1 MDSKLAADLQIPLL
15 ELSTP
20 ITLRLADGDSSS
32 SLTHR
37 TVPLQLHI
45 GKHVETATF
54 YVTDLCHGFILGYSW
69 LERHNPRINWVSR
82 MVEFDSPYCL
92 ENCCDGSSRIQ
103 GLGKPPDTSKIF
115 DLPLAPDSTLTP
127 VDLSPIDCSLTDS
140 ISLGSMQADVYPFV
154 EVSPISDVSVP
165 SDILSSFSSLFSEDQ
180 AETLPPHR
188 DFDCSIDLKPGSEP
202 FHGKIY
208 QLTREKDKVMQ
219 EWIKDNLRKGFIRN
233 SSSPHGAPCF
243 FVKQKDKL
251 RLCMDYRGLNKNTVK
266 DRNPIPLISELLR
279 TLSTGKIF
287 TTLDLRGAYN
297 LLRIKEGDESKTS
310 FITKYGQFEFLVMP
324 FGLANAPAQFQR
336 MMNSL
341 FRDVIGKHVLV
352 YLDDIVIY
360 SDNMSDH
367 IVQVQ
372 NVLRVLQ
379 DNGLYC
385 KAEKCHFYK
394 SEIKYLGYI
403 ISADGLRM
411 DPSKISAVQSWPTP
425 KKVRDLQVL
434 PFILETDASDY
445 AISGVLSQYDD
456 SNTLRPIAF
465 YARQMNSAEQNYEIY
480 DKELLAVVES
490 FKHWR
495 HFLQGGLHPVTVLC
509 DHKNLEYFMTT
520 KKLTRRQARWSLEL
534 SEYDFS
540 LTHRPGKLNGRA
552 DSLSR
557 REDYKANT
565 ESSNFQRILDPS
577 KVVDLQS
584 LVADM
589 DLHLLL
595 HSQVLE
601 KVFVLESDW
610 PLIIADFLAGEDN
623 VWMDDVPEVILE
635 RCKRELKHFRFRD
648 NSFLRIL
655 EDGKSTAAYV
665 TTDKR
670 VDVMKHYH
678 TSLAHLKYGL
688 IIDLLLRRFWWPSMK
703 KDLKDFIARCPECQ
717 LDRSSSGIHAPLPI
731 RPVPPV
737 ALPFERWGIDFY
749 GPMAETKSGNKYLI
763 TCIDYATRWVLAKPV
778 KDMTESAVAAFLYEL
793 MMTYGAPFEIISDR
807 GKSFLAE
814 GIDLFERENKI
825 RHLATTPYHPQ
836 TNGMVERMHAMLG
849 HGLTTLVHGKR
860 DRWDEYLPQVL
871 LALRTRTHAV
881 TGFSPFFL
889 LFGIH
894 PRLPT
899 DETPPQNT
907 LAPLDEIE
915 RMEENSEFIARN
927 LEEVGQARSAA
938 NVRTKAQSE
947 AMRKRGGFDENT
959 PDYYFKVGDMVKM
972 KHHERL
978 KLEFRWKGPYHVV
991 DVGHPGTYWIMTPQG
1006 LRLPNAVN
1014 QNDLAPWLAPVVD
1027 NVDFFYDGTSR
1038 SSGSY

>member
-1 MDSKLAADLQIPLL
+1 MDF
-15 ELSTP
+15 
-20 ITLRLADGDSSS
+20 G
-32 SLTHR
+32 
-37 TVPLQLHI
+37 
-45 GKHVETATF
+45 
-54 YVTDLCHGFILGYSW
+54 
-69 LERHNPRINWVSR
+69 
-82 MVEFDSPYCL
+82 
-92 ENCCDGSSRIQ
+92 
-103 GLGKPPDTSKIF
+103 
-115 DLPLAPDSTLTP
+115 
-127 VDLSPIDCSLTDS
+127 
-140 ISLGSMQADVYPFV
+140 
-154 EVSPISDVSVP
+154 
-165 SDILSSFSSLFSEDQ
+165 
-180 AETLPPHR
+180 
-188 DFDCSIDLKPGSEP
+188 
-202 FHGKIY
+202 
-208 QLTREKDKVMQ
+208 
-219 EWIKDNLRKGFIRN
+219 WIR
-233 SSSPHGAPCF
+233 P
-243 FVKQKDKL
+243 
-251 RLCMDYRGLNKNTVK
+251 
-266 DRNPIPLISELLR
+266 
-279 TLSTGKIF
+279 
-287 TTLDLRGAYN
+287 
-297 LLRIKEGDESKTS
+297 
-310 FITKYGQFEFLVMP
+310 
-324 FGLANAPAQFQR
+324 
-336 MMNSL
+336 
-341 FRDVIGKHVLV
+341 
-352 YLDDIVIY
+352 
-360 SDNMSDH
+360 
-367 IVQVQ
+367 
-372 NVLRVLQ
+372 
-379 DNGLYC
+379 
-385 KAEKCHFYK
+385 
-394 SEIKYLGYI
+394 
-403 ISADGLRM
+403 
-411 DPSKISAVQSWPTP
+411 KISAVQSWPTP

-434 PFILETDASDY
+434 LGFTNFYRALIHDYSSMTANLTKLFKKDAPFVWGPEQEKSLQDLKTAFAKSDFLTHPDDSRPFILETDASDY
-445 AISGVLSQYDD
+445 AISG
-456 SNTLRPIAF
+456 
-465 YARQMNSAEQNYEIY
+465 MNSAEQNYEIY

-495 HFLQGGLHPVTVLC
+495 HFLQGWSPSCYRLVRSQELGVLHDDQEINSSSRLVGPWNCPSTTFRLLIDLANLMVGLIHFPVVR
-509 DHKNLEYFMTT
+509 TT
-520 KKLTRRQARWSLEL
+520 RSN
-534 SEYDFS
+534 S
-540 LTHRPGKLNGRA
+540 
-552 DSLSR
+552 
-557 REDYKANT
+557 

-623 VWMDDVPEVILE
+623 AWMDDVPEVILE

-678 TSLAHLKYGL
+678 TSLAHLKYGS

-737 ALPFERWGIDFY
+737 ALPFERLGDRFLWSNGRDQVREQVF
-749 GPMAETKSGNKYLI
+749 NYLHRL
-763 TCIDYATRWVLAKPV
+763 CDSMGLGQASQGDDLSLP
-778 KDMTESAVAAFLYEL
+778 FLLSFTSL

-899 DETPPQNT
+899 DETPPRNT

-959 PDYYFKVGDMVKM
+959 PDYFFKVGDMVKM

-1006 LRLPNAVN
+1006 LPTAEC
-1014 QNDLAPWLAPVVD
+1014 
-1027 NVDFFYDGTSR
+1027 SE
-1038 SSGSY
+1038 SK

>member
-1 MDSKLAADLQIPLL
+1 MNMEDGDILENCKGDNGARGMGVRGTEVVLAPRGETGSFTQMPPTSLLYPHQPAKLNLSNSFNLDPNFSDPSILVSALSSLRKLLLPGTLRLGPLSHVDTFFVDCGADDLFMDSKLAADLQIPLL

-37 TVPLQLHI
+37 TVPLQLHT

-103 GLGKPPDTSKIF
+103 GLGKPPDISKTF
-115 DLPLAPDSTLTP
+115 ELPLAPDTIL
-127 VDLSPIDCSLTDS
+127 I
-140 ISLGSMQADVYPFV
+140 PFRM
-154 EVSPISDVSVP
+154 SVFP
-165 SDILSSFSSLFSEDQ
+165 PDILSSFSSLFSEDQ

-188 DFDCSIDLKPGSEP
+188 DFDCAIDLKPGSEP

-208 QLTREKDKVMQ
+208 QLTREEDKVMQ

-341 FRDVIGKHVLV
+341 FRNVIGKHVLV

-367 IVQVQ
+367 IVQVH

-425 KKVRDLQVL
+425 KKHDSQSYQVVQKGCPFVWGPEQEKSLQDLKTAFANSDFL
-434 PFILETDASDY
+434 THPDDSRPFILETDASDY
-445 AISGVLSQYDD
+445 AISGVLSQ
-456 SNTLRPIAF
+456 
-465 YARQMNSAEQNYEIY
+465 
-480 DKELLAVVES
+480 
-490 FKHWR
+490 
-495 HFLQGGLHPVTVLC
+495 
-509 DHKNLEYFMTT
+509 
-520 KKLTRRQARWSLEL
+520 KLTRRQARWSLEL

-557 REDYKANT
+557 REDYKSNS
-565 ESSNFQRILDPS
+565 ESSNFQRIL
-577 KVVDLQS
+577 
-584 LVADM
+584 
-589 DLHLLL
+589 
-595 HSQVLE
+595 
-601 KVFVLESDW
+601 
-610 PLIIADFLAGEDN
+610 
-623 VWMDDVPEVILE
+623 IL
-635 RCKRELKHFRFRD
+635 R
-648 NSFLRIL
+648 SFLRIL

-678 TSLAHLKYGL
+678 TSLAHLKYGS
-688 IIDLLLRRFWWPSMK
+688 IIDLLHSTFLVAVDEKGLERLHCTVSRVSVGQVIFWNSFP
-703 KDLKDFIARCPECQ
+703 FTH
-717 LDRSSSGIHAPLPI
+717 SSSALQLLCPLSDGGSISMVQWP
-731 RPVPPV
+731 RPSP
-737 ALPFERWGIDFY
+737 GTI
-749 GPMAETKSGNKYLI
+749 
-763 TCIDYATRWVLAKPV
+763 
-778 KDMTESAVAAFLYEL
+778 
-793 MMTYGAPFEIISDR
+793 
-807 GKSFLAE
+807 
-814 GIDLFERENKI
+814 
-825 RHLATTPYHPQ
+825 
-836 TNGMVERMHAMLG
+836 
-849 HGLTTLVHGKR
+849 HGKR
-860 DRWDEYLPQVL
+860 DRLGRVTFLKLL
-871 LALRTRTHAV
+871 LALRLEHTLS

-899 DETPPQNT
+899 DENT
-907 LAPLDEIE
+907 
-915 RMEENSEFIARN
+915 S
-927 LEEVGQARSAA
+927 S
-938 NVRTKAQSE
+938 
-947 AMRKRGGFDENT
+947 
-959 PDYYFKVGDMVKM
+959 
-972 KHHERL
+972 KH
-978 KLEFRWKGPYHVV
+978 F
-991 DVGHPGTYWIMTPQG
+991 GTTG
-1006 LRLPNAVN
+1006 
-1014 QNDLAPWLAPVVD
+1014 
-1027 NVDFFYDGTSR
+1027 
-1038 SSGSY
+1038 

>member
-1 MDSKLAADLQIPLL
+1 MMNMEDGDGLENCKRDDSARGMGVRGTEVVLAPRGETGSFTQMPPTSLLYPHQPAKLNLSNSLNLDPTFSDPSILVSALSSLKKLLLPGTLRLGPLSHVDTFFVDCGADDLFMDSKLAADLQIPLL

-92 ENCCDGSSRIQ
+92 ENCSDGSSRIQ
-103 GLGKPPDTSKIF
+103 GLGKPPDTSKTF
-115 DLPLAPDSTLTP
+115 ESPLAPDTISTP
-127 VDLSPIDCSLTDS
+127 VELGPIPCSLSDS
-140 ISLGSMQADVYPFV
+140 ISLESMQADVYPFV
-154 EVSPISDVSVP
+154 EVSPVSDVSVP
-165 SDILSSFSSLFSEDQ
+165 PDILSSFSSLFSEDQ

-208 QLTREKDKVMQ
+208 QLTREEDKVMQ
-219 EWIKDNLRKGFIRN
+219 DWIQDNLRKGFIRN

-336 MMNSL
+336 MMNFL

-352 YLDDIVIY
+352 YLDDIVVY
-360 SDNMSDH
+360 SENMSDH

-434 PFILETDASDY
+434 LGFTNFYRALIHDYSSMTANLTKLFQEGCPFCWGPEQEKSLQDLKTAFATRIFLTHPDDSRPFILETDASDY
-445 AISGVLSQYDD
+445 AISGVLSH
-456 SNTLRPIAF
+456 
-465 YARQMNSAEQNYEIY
+465 AEQNYEIY

-520 KKLTRRQARWSLEL
+520 KKFNSSSGSLVLEL

-540 LTHRPGKLNGRA
+540 LLIDLANLMGRA

-557 REDYKANT
+557 RED
-565 ESSNFQRILDPS
+565 
-577 KVVDLQS
+577 
-584 LVADM
+584 
-589 DLHLLL
+589 
-595 HSQVLE
+595 
-601 KVFVLESDW
+601 
-610 PLIIADFLAGEDN
+610 
-623 VWMDDVPEVILE
+623 
-635 RCKRELKHFRFRD
+635 
-648 NSFLRIL
+648 
-655 EDGKSTAAYV
+655 
-665 TTDKR
+665 
-670 VDVMKHYH
+670 
-678 TSLAHLKYGL
+678 TS
-688 IIDLLLRRFWWPSMK
+688 
-703 KDLKDFIARCPECQ
+703 
-717 LDRSSSGIHAPLPI
+717 
-731 RPVPPV
+731 
-737 ALPFERWGIDFY
+737 
-749 GPMAETKSGNKYLI
+749 
-763 TCIDYATRWVLAKPV
+763 
-778 KDMTESAVAAFLYEL
+778 
-793 MMTYGAPFEIISDR
+793 
-807 GKSFLAE
+807 
-814 GIDLFERENKI
+814 
-825 RHLATTPYHPQ
+825 
-836 TNGMVERMHAMLG
+836 
-849 HGLTTLVHGKR
+849 
-860 DRWDEYLPQVL
+860 
-871 LALRTRTHAV
+871 
-881 TGFSPFFL
+881 
-889 LFGIH
+889 
-894 PRLPT
+894 
-899 DETPPQNT
+899 
-907 LAPLDEIE
+907 
-915 RMEENSEFIARN
+915 
-927 LEEVGQARSAA
+927 
-938 NVRTKAQSE
+938 
-947 AMRKRGGFDENT
+947 
-959 PDYYFKVGDMVKM
+959 
-972 KHHERL
+972 
-978 KLEFRWKGPYHVV
+978 
-991 DVGHPGTYWIMTPQG
+991 
-1006 LRLPNAVN
+1006 
-1014 QNDLAPWLAPVVD
+1014 
-1027 NVDFFYDGTSR
+1027 
-1038 SSGSY
+1038 

>member
-1 MDSKLAADLQIPLL
+1 MNMENGDGLENCKRDDSARGMGVRGTEVVLAPRGETGSFTQMPPTSLLYSHQPAKLNLSNSPNLDPTFSDPSILVSALSSLKKLLLPGTLRLGPLSHVDTFFVDCGADDLFMDSKLAAELQIPLL

-69 LERHNPRINWVSR
+69 LECHNPRINWVSR

-92 ENCCDGSSRIQ
+92 ENCSDGSSRIQ
-103 GLGKPPDTSKIF
+103 GLGKPPDTSKTF
-115 DLPLAPDSTLTP
+115 ESPLAPDTISTP
-127 VDLSPIDCSLTDS
+127 VELGPIPCSLSDS
-140 ISLGSMQADVYPFV
+140 ISLESMQADVYPFV
-154 EVSPISDVSVP
+154 EVSPVSDVSVP
-165 SDILSSFSSLFSEDQ
+165 PDILSSFSSLFSEDQ

-208 QLTREKDKVMQ
+208 QLTREEDKVMQ
-219 EWIKDNLRKGFIRN
+219 EWIQDNLRKGFIRN

-434 PFILETDASDY
+434 LGFTNFYRALIHDYSSMTANLTKPFILETDASDY

-456 SNTLRPIAF
+456 FNTLRPIAF

-557 REDYKANT
+557 REDYKVNS

-623 VWMDDVPEVILE
+623 AWMDDVPEVILE
-635 RCKRELKHFRFRD
+635 RCKRELKHF
-648 NSFLRIL
+648 
-655 EDGKSTAAYV
+655 
-665 TTDKR
+665 
-670 VDVMKHYH
+670 
-678 TSLAHLKYGL
+678 
-688 IIDLLLRRFWWPSMK
+688 
-703 KDLKDFIARCPECQ
+703 
-717 LDRSSSGIHAPLPI
+717 
-731 RPVPPV
+731 
-737 ALPFERWGIDFY
+737 PF
-749 GPMAETKSGNKYLI
+749 P
-763 TCIDYATRWVLAKPV
+763 
-778 KDMTESAVAAFLYEL
+778 
-793 MMTYGAPFEIISDR
+793 
-807 GKSFLAE
+807 
-814 GIDLFERENKI
+814 
-825 RHLATTPYHPQ
+825 
-836 TNGMVERMHAMLG
+836 
-849 HGLTTLVHGKR
+849 
-860 DRWDEYLPQVL
+860 
-871 LALRTRTHAV
+871 
-881 TGFSPFFL
+881 
-889 LFGIH
+889 
-894 PRLPT
+894 
-899 DETPPQNT
+899 
-907 LAPLDEIE
+907 
-915 RMEENSEFIARN
+915 
-927 LEEVGQARSAA
+927 GQ
-938 NVRTKAQSE
+938 
-947 AMRKRGGFDENT
+947 
-959 PDYYFKVGDMVKM
+959 
-972 KHHERL
+972 
-978 KLEFRWKGPYHVV
+978 
-991 DVGHPGTYWIMTPQG
+991 
-1006 LRLPNAVN
+1006 
-1014 QNDLAPWLAPVVD
+1014 
-1027 NVDFFYDGTSR
+1027 
-1038 SSGSY
+1038 